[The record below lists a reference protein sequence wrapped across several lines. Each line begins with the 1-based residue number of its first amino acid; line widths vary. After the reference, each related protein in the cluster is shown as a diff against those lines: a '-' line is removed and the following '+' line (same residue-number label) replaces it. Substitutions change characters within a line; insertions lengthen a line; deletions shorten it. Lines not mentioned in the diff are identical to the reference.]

1 MIYLFVYELSV
12 SMVMM
17 DICYKLN
24 DISLIWMFN
33 YECL

>member
-1 MIYLFVYELSV
+1 MIYLFVYEL

-33 YECL
+33 YEC